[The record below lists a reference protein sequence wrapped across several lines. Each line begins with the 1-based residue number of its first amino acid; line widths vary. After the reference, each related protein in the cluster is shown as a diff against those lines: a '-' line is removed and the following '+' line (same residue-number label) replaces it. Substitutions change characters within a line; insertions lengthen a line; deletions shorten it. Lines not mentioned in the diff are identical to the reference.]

1 MHYRSCNVGV
11 EHSSRL
17 STQHTPQPHLQQSRA
32 ASTSASPSPFSNMAS
47 ASTHHHL
54 SSSDSMSS
62 SSPLGAYTLGT
73 SSMPDS
79 DMVTY
84 ATLTPA
90 NGQSPYVNGVSNT
103 NEQNHNATNMI
114 PNNNC
119 STQGKANGKRSG
131 GASAQTAQKSYQT
144 VNGKSN
150 GQNSNNMT
158 KPSPGGGK
166 KTKGR
171 VKIKMEFIDN
181 KL

>member
-1 MHYRSCNVGV
+1 
-11 EHSSRL
+11 
-17 STQHTPQPHLQQSRA
+17 
-32 ASTSASPSPFSNMAS
+32 
-47 ASTHHHL
+47 
-54 SSSDSMSS
+54 
-62 SSPLGAYTLGT
+62 
-73 SSMPDS
+73 MPDS

-181 KL
+181 KLRRYTTFSKRKTGIMKKVTLQFVQISKRFLSFFLCFCHIMLSV